1 MTVYLVGAGP
11 GDPGLITARGQELL
25 RRAEVVVYDRL
36 AADALLE
43 LAPADCLLIDAGK
56 QPGRVALTQEETTQ
70 QLIEHGR
77 RGAAVVRL
85 KGGDPLL
92 FGRGGEEALALRAA
106 GVDYE
111 IVPGV
116 TSAISVPA
124 YAGVPVTHR
133 GLAAQVTIV
142 TAHEQPGKAQS
153 DVDWQAL
160 ALLPGTLVVLMGAAR
175 LGAVAA
181 ALVAAG
187 KDPATPVSVTQSGT
201 TAAQRSASGTLAT
214 IAAVVEAAGIGSP
227 AVTVIGA
234 VAALRDELAWAERRP
249 LHGRRIVVTRAR
261 AQASGLV
268 ARLRDLGAEVDE
280 CAVIRIEPIA
290 GPAIDA
296 GAYTLVCVTSPNA
309 PKLLL
314 ERCGGDARAL
324 AGVVVAAIGPGTA
337 AALREVGLV
346 ADVVAE
352 RSLAEGL
359 LEVLPSDLRGARAL
373 VARAEE
379 ARDTLPEGLRAAGAD
394 VTVVPLY
401 RTRGSLPRHPERMLG
416 ADAVAFTSS
425 STVTRFAEALAGH
438 DLAGVRGVSIG
449 PVTSATARDLGVGL
463 IAEAERHDLDGLVSV
478 LLQLFQES
486 PEI

>member
-1 MTVYLVGAGP
+1 MSTG
-11 GDPGLITARGQELL
+11 
-25 RRAEVVVYDRL
+25 
-36 AADALLE
+36 
-43 LAPADCLLIDAGK
+43 
-56 QPGRVALTQEETTQ
+56 
-70 QLIEHGR
+70 
-77 RGAAVVRL
+77 
-85 KGGDPLL
+85 
-92 FGRGGEEALALRAA
+92 
-106 GVDYE
+106 
-111 IVPGV
+111 
-116 TSAISVPA
+116 
-124 YAGVPVTHR
+124 
-133 GLAAQVTIV
+133 
-142 TAHEQPGKAQS
+142 
-153 DVDWQAL
+153 QAL

-181 ALVAAG
+181 ALIAAG

-214 IAAVVEAAGIGSP
+214 IAAEVEAAGIGSP

-290 GPAIDA
+290 GPPIDA

-359 LEVLPSDLRGARAL
+359 LEALPSDLRGARAL

-394 VTVVPLY
+394 VDGGAALSHARQPAPAPRAHARRRCRGVHVVLDRHALRRGARRSRPRGCARRLD
-401 RTRGSLPRHPERMLG
+401 RPRDERDGARSRGGADRGSGAARPGRSGRGAAPALPGISGNLTHFPLAQTPDPPLG
-416 ADAVAFTSS
+416 
-425 STVTRFAEALAGH
+425 
-438 DLAGVRGVSIG
+438 
-449 PVTSATARDLGVGL
+449 
-463 IAEAERHDLDGLVSV
+463 
-478 LLQLFQES
+478 
-486 PEI
+486 